1 MPIELYTG
9 KPGNGKT
16 ALMME
21 RLVAEAKRA
30 ARPIFASGIDGLQ
43 PGLATVLEDPRR
55 WNDLTTDRAP
65 DCTCDKHAEPHAHVL
80 PNGALWFVDE
90 AWKWFGHLHDAT
102 RQATPPHVL
111 ALAEHRHRGIDM
123 IWTTQGPGQI
133 YPFARPLIADH
144 RHCVRRFGTSII
156 DVFHWEELQEDVKSA
171 PKREAAQRTT
181 RALPKAVFGT
191 YKSADL
197 HTIKARV
204 PLKVWALPV
213 LVVAAGVLLWFAVSW
228 LRPDNFAA
236 DLTDAEGS
244 AAAQAAPSLSTGDGA
259 HASGGKRTYATVEDY
274 IAAHQPRIATL
285 PWSAPI
291 YDGRDVTSDPQVYCM
306 ASEAGTDAQGDYR
319 AGSCRCTTEQ
329 GTPYALTDAE
339 CRMIAR
345 HGPPYNPYRE
355 RRREADGERVRDVQ
369 RQEREAAP
377 APATAAV
384 SASPLVQPHG
394 GFGADAVAERAD
406 VGEFQM

>member
-30 ARPIFASGIDGLQ
+30 ERPIFASGIDGLQ

-65 DCTCDKHAEPHAHVL
+65 DCTCDKHPVPHAHVL

-90 AWKWFGHLHDAT
+90 AWKWFGHLHDAA
-102 RQATPPHVL
+102 RQATPAHVL

-123 IWTTQGPGQI
+123 VWTTQGPNQI

-144 RHCVRRFGTSII
+144 RHCVRRFGTSVI
-156 DVFHWEELQEDVKSA
+156 DVFHWEELQEDVKSV

-181 RALPKAVFGT
+181 RTLPKEVFGA
-191 YKSADL
+191 YKSADV

-213 LVVAAGVLLWFAVSW
+213 LVVAAVVLLWFAVSW
-228 LRPDNFAA
+228 LRPDEFAA
-236 DLTDAEGS
+236 NLTGAEGP
-244 AAAQAAPSLSTGDGA
+244 AAAEAAPGRSVGDGA
-259 HASGGKRTYATVEDY
+259 QSPGGKRTYVTAQDY
-274 IAAHQPRIATL
+274 IVAHRPRIAAM
-285 PWSAPI
+285 PWSASI
-291 YDGRDVTSDPQVYCM
+291 YDGRAVTADPEVYCM
-306 ASEAGTDAQGDYR
+306 ASGAGVDAQGDYH
-319 AGSCRCTTEQ
+319 AGSCRCVTEQ
-329 GTPYALTDAE
+329 GTRYALTDAE
-339 CRMIAR
+339 CRTIAR

-355 RRREADGERVRDVQ
+355 RRREVEGERSRDVQ
-369 RQEREAAP
+369 RQERAAAS
-377 APATAAV
+377 APATAIV
-384 SASPLVQPHG
+384 SASPLVQPQG
-394 GFGADAVAERAD
+394 RFEADASAVKAP
-406 VGEFQM
+406 VGEF